1 MRIALI
7 RHGESHHRDDSP
19 VTKAQLSWW
28 IKIYNQSGV
37 RETEIFPTDTIKA
50 MTMSSFIVTS
60 DLKRAID
67 SAALLKPDSNRR
79 SDSLFREAELPVPYF
94 IPSWLKMRPAL
105 WLVLLRCLWLVGVT
119 KGCESLREAETRA
132 EKAAAKLISYAEKEG
147 SVVLVG
153 HGVFNRL
160 IAKQLRKKGWRG
172 NKKTKTTHWS
182 CTMYDNELNGD
193 SVGP

>member
-19 VTKAQLSWW
+19 VTKAQLSRW
-28 IKIYNQSGV
+28 INTYNQSGV
-37 RETEIFPTDTIKA
+37 RETEIFPSDTIKA
-50 MTMSSFIVTS
+50 ITMSSFIVTS
-60 DLKRAID
+60 NLKRAID
-67 SAALLKPDSNRR
+67 SATLLKPDSNKRNE
-79 SDSLFREAELPVPYF
+79 SLFREVELPVPYF
-94 IPSWLKMRPAL
+94 IPSWLKMSPAI
-105 WLVLLRCLWLVGVT
+105 WLVLLRCLWFVGVT

-160 IAKQLRKKGWRG
+160 IAKELRKKGWCG
-172 NKKTKTTHWS
+172 HKKTKTAYWS
-182 CTMYDNELNGD
+182 CSTYDK
-193 SVGP
+193 